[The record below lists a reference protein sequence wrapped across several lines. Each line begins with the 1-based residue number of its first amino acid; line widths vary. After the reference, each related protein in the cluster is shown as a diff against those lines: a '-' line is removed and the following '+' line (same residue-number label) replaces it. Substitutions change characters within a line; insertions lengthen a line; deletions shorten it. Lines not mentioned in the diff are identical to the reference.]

1 MAEWGIFLH
10 ASDGK
15 VCFLIC
21 RSYKA
26 RDVYECARCIL
37 LEVLWLGNPSGH
49 VSMTHNRDFFLE
61 HDIQLSPALH
71 EKFAASLLDQR

>member
-1 MAEWGIFLH
+1 MFLR
-10 ASDGK
+10 AGDGK

-37 LEVLWLGNPSGH
+37 LEVVRLGNPSGH
-49 VSMTHNRDFFLE
+49 VSMTHNRDFFFLE
-61 HDIQLSPALH
+61 PDIQLSPAFH
-71 EKFAASLLDQR
+71 EKFAASLLEQ